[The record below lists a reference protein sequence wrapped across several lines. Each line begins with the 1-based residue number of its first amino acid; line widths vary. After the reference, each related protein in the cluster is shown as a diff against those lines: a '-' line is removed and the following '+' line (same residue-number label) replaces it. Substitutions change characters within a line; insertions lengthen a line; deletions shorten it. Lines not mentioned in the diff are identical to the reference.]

1 MAIEPKIKA
10 FLDLIGKSEGADY
23 NILYGG
29 SKFTDFS
36 KHPNKAITAGGITST
51 AAGKYQFLNRTWV
64 GVATRLKLKD
74 FSPASQDAAAI
85 QLLKDRGAYNLII
98 SGEITQAIYLC
109 SKEWAS
115 MPWTTGTSY
124 YGQGGHSLIVLLAWY
139 KTLNVSKKPLPS
151 GRVA

>member
-1 MAIEPKIKA
+1 MATDTKIKA

-29 SKFTDFS
+29 SKFSDYS
-36 KHPNKAITAGGITST
+36 KHPNKKITASGITST
-51 AAGKYQFLNRTWV
+51 AAGKYQFLYKTWV
-64 GVATRLKLKD
+64 GVAERLKLKD

-85 QLLKDRGAYNLII
+85 QLLKDRGAYNLILN
-98 SGEITQAIYLC
+98 GQITEAIYLC

-151 GRVA
+151 DQVA